1 MSNLNY
7 AAINESFPIAGQDND
22 SEGFRGNFAAIK
34 ASLSEAQADL
44 SELQLKSVLKQT
56 LGGTATVANDLLG
69 STVKNGLYSN
79 FNGLVPDAGE
89 TTFTGNQHT
98 IHFSGV
104 SENSGALQVFKISQN
119 SLITFANWR
128 ISPVQFTSM
137 RIHLISNGAS
147 AWTVQFSNSGGS
159 VVFDQSNGII
169 NQTVTLTGYT
179 PGVTDPVHTVVDVWT
194 YDGDTVFMRVL
205 GNYTTLGEL
214 ITSFGNVAI
223 GGTLNATGTTES
235 TSTSTGSVKLSGG
248 IGIAKSANIGLNLN
262 VAGSTESTS
271 RTTGAVVI
279 TGGVGV
285 AKRLNVGGNVILGTN
300 TVNEVVIKGNLT
312 VEGNTSLSTTSITI
326 ANINDI
332 SNVDTATGLVANQLL
347 KYNGSNW
354 VNANNNLNDVTDVNI
369 VLPASGDA
377 LKYDAVTSTWTN
389 NFDLVEYAVT
399 INDNG
404 SGTQEVFFLDGTA
417 LKTDAG
423 DEFVLELTQGKKYRF
438 NLSNASNAQAPLRFS
453 TTADT
458 SVPASITP
466 YTTGVTVVG
475 TAGTV
480 GAYIEI
486 LVTDETPKILF
497 LYGLEGSGML
507 DTSLL
512 GAAYPVSV
520 GGYYFT
526 GSENLTSG
534 ASASLAKTASYFIAN
549 TSPKTATLMDGKDGQ
564 TKAFMFTSGN
574 NTMTITVATPGWGG
588 AGTILFDT
596 PGQGCLLQYIDAK
609 WFCIGN
615 NGAVFA

>member
-7 AAINESFPIAGQDND
+7 SAINESFPVAGQDND

-34 ASLSEAQADL
+34 ASLSEAQSDL
-44 SELQLKSVLKQT
+44 SDLQLKTVLKQT
-56 LGGTATVANDLLG
+56 LDGTDSVANDLLG
-69 STVKNGLYSN
+69 STIKNGLYSN

-104 SENSGALQVFKISQN
+104 SENAGALQVFKISQN

-128 ISPVQFTSM
+128 TTPVQFTSM
-137 RIHLISNGAS
+137 RIHLLSNGAS

-159 VVFDQSNGII
+159 VVFDQSNGIV

-194 YDGDTVFMRVL
+194 YDGDTVFMRVI

-214 ITSFGNVAI
+214 ITSFGNVTI
-223 GGTLNATGTTES
+223 GGTLTATGTTES
-235 TSTSTGSVKLSGG
+235 TSPSTGAVKLSGG
-248 IGIAKSANIGLNLN
+248 IGIAKSANLGLNLT
-262 VAGSTESTS
+262 VAGTTESTS
-271 RTTGAVVI
+271 KTTGAVI
-279 TGGVGV
+279 IAGGVGV
-285 AKRLNVGGNVILGTN
+285 SKRLNVGGNVVLGST
-300 TVNEVVIKGNLT
+300 TTNEVVIKGNLT

-326 ANINDI
+326 ADINDI
-332 SNVDTATGLVANQLL
+332 SNVDTATSLTANQIL
-347 KYNGSNW
+347 KYDGSDWKNS
-354 VNANNNLNDVTDVNI
+354 NNNLNDVTDVNI
-369 VLPASGDA
+369 VLPADGDS
-377 LKYDAVTSTWTN
+377 LKYDAGTSTWTN

-423 DEFVLELTQGKKYRF
+423 AEFVLELSQGKKYRF
-438 NLSNASNAQAPLRFS
+438 NLSDSSNSPAPLRFS

-466 YTTGVTVVG
+466 YTTGVTVYG
-475 TAGTV
+475 TAGTA
-480 GAYIEI
+480 GAYVEI
-486 LVTDETPKILF
+486 RVTSETPKILF

-520 GGYYFT
+520 GGFYFT
-526 GSENLTSG
+526 GSENLVSG
-534 ASASLAKTASYFIAN
+534 APASLAKTASYFTA
-549 TSPKTATLMDGKDGQ
+549 TTTPATATLMEGKDGQ
-564 TKAFMFTSGN
+564 TKAFMYTAGDS
-574 NTMTITVATPGWGG
+574 TMTISVVNPGWGG

-596 PGQGCLLQYIDAK
+596 IGQSCLLQYIDNK